1 MQTHQSKA
9 VKEDQAKTA
18 FSSNDIPIK
27 IDRLSLKYVT
37 RAAYTNSKNTQIKT
51 QIRSKNISITD
62 KWLLKHLKQRER
74 VNMNLIATLLIL
86 GLVFSS
92 GFSVTPV
99 VHGNYTQTSLPKVYV
114 DPANITN
121 PTLIPQKN
129 FTIEVKIANITDFY
143 GFDIRLSWN
152 TSVLNYTSHTVKI
165 PVENYPDG
173 ALHEPVL
180 EIKNEVNTTAGT
192 YTLVYT
198 SLSAPSFNG
207 SGTVFNMTF
216 TVMDFGECALNI
228 YVSKLS
234 DSSGQPINHTV
245 ENGYFSNL
253 FYDVAVL
260 SVTPSATIAFIGEI
274 VNITVT
280 VLNNGTSRNETF
292 TITTYC
298 NNTAIDTQTVSN
310 LPPNTEETLT
320 FYWNTSSAPPGDYT
334 ISANA
339 TIVPD
344 ETNTENNKFQDGT
357 ITLVIEPIHD
367 VAVTALT
374 TLKTLVFKGYCLH
387 VNVTVENQ
395 GNFAETFNI
404 TIYANNTAINSTQIY
419 LAKGGTLTITFTWNT
434 TDAVEYGDYMLN
446 ATATQVVGEN
456 DTSDN
461 SLINGNV
468 KVVHPGD
475 LDIDGDVDIFDVVLI
490 ASAYG
495 SQTGDPAY
503 DPNFDVNCN
512 GKIDILDI
520 VTIASHYGYKR
531 P

>member
-1 MQTHQSKA
+1 MK
-9 VKEDQAKTA
+9 
-18 FSSNDIPIK
+18 
-27 IDRLSLKYVT
+27 
-37 RAAYTNSKNTQIKT
+37 
-51 QIRSKNISITD
+51 
-62 KWLLKHLKQRER
+62 
-74 VNMNLIATLLIL
+74 LIATLLIL

-92 GFSVTPV
+92 GVYVTPV

-121 PTLIPQKN
+121 PALTPSKN
-129 FTIEVKIANITDFY
+129 FTIEVKIANVTDFY
-143 GFDIRLSWN
+143 GFDIQLSWN
-152 TSVLNYTSHTVKI
+152 TSILNYTSHVVKV
-165 PVENYPDG
+165 PVETYPDG
-173 ALHEPVL
+173 VLHEPTFQV
-180 EIKNEVNTTAGT
+180 KNEINITAGT
-192 YTLVYT
+192 CWIAFSTLGD
-198 SLSAPSFNG
+198 APSFNG

-216 TVMDFGECALNI
+216 TVIDFGECAFNI

-260 SVTPSATIAFIGEI
+260 NVTPSTTIAFIGEI

-280 VLNNGTSRNETF
+280 VLNNGTSRNENF
-292 TITTYC
+292 NVTTYY

-334 ISANA
+334 ISAN
-339 TIVPD
+339 TTTVPD
-344 ETNTENNKFQDGT
+344 ETNTENNEFQDGT

-367 VAVTALT
+367 IAVTALT
-374 TLKTLVFKGYCLH
+374 PLKTLVFKGYCLH

-404 TIYANNTAINSTQIY
+404 TIYANNATINSTQIY
-419 LAKGGTLTITFTWNT
+419 LAKGGVLTITFTWNT
-434 TDAVEYGDYMLN
+434 TDAVEYEDYLLN

-461 SLINGNV
+461 SIINGDV

-495 SQTGDPAY
+495 SQKGDPAY

-512 GKIDILDI
+512 GKIDIID
-520 VTIASHYGYKR
+520 VVAIASHYGYKR